1 VQHLRLHERVQLSL
15 NAERE
20 SVNSR
25 CGEMMTK
32 RSVDVFDRHGH
43 LLHTYSI
50 VLDEKDCHEA
60 EYEEVALIFAEQSGR
75 VLKEE
80 FIHLRARCA

>member
-1 VQHLRLHERVQLSL
+1 
-15 NAERE
+15 
-20 SVNSR
+20 
-25 CGEMMTK
+25 MMTK

-43 LLHTYSI
+43 LVHTYTI
-50 VLDEKDCHEA
+50 VLDEKDCHEI

-75 VLKEE
+75 VRREE